1 MALHLGLE
9 IFAAALGVV
18 PIAALF
24 LAWRRSRAKRLALGL
39 TAFAVL
45 EARLV
50 AMILMHTFIILPHA
64 TEELVEFSADLAVI
78 LAFSAA
84 FLYGVR
90 WSPERA
96 RVKPA

>member
-18 PIAALF
+18 PMTALF
-24 LAWRRSRAKRLALGL
+24 LAWRRTRAKRLALGL
-39 TAFAVL
+39 SAFVVL
-45 EARLV
+45 ETRLV
-50 AMILMHTFIILPHA
+50 AMVLMHTFIILPHP
-64 TEELVEFSADLAVI
+64 TEEFVEFTADLAVI

-96 RVKPA
+96 GVKPA